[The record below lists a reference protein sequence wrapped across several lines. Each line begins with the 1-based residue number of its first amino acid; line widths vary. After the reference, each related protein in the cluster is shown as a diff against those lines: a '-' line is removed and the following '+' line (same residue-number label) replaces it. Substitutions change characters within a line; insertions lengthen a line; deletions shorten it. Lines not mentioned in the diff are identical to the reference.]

1 MPEELVSVKIWTA
14 TPSLVL
20 PKSPFEI
27 LVAAWMVVA
36 PATSRTTATD
46 DSANISVLPPGESH
60 CITKRCRAVAQ
71 GLFQRGGAE
80 ERRRPRIGK
89 FCSAS
94 AGGIAAI
101 GKMRHANRPGTGL
114 KRAARQG
121 TPTWRFLWLCSGA

>member
-14 TPSLVL
+14 APSLVF
-20 PKSPFEI
+20 PKSAFEI

-46 DSANISVLPPGESH
+46 DSANISAIPPGESY

-80 ERRRPRIGK
+80 ERRRPRIGE

-94 AGGIAAI
+94 AGEIAAI
-101 GKMRHANRPGTGL
+101 GKMRRANRPGTGL
-114 KRAARQG
+114 QWA
-121 TPTWRFLWLCSGA
+121 S